1 MRYYVK
7 GGNFLDKDRLEAFNG
22 LITCSVKS
30 LQKLKQK
37 GMLPYGLGS
46 THTLCIRR
54 LYEKRDGITKTE
66 LARLCLVDKAQI
78 SRIICDLTEKG
89 YVCEKNEKRANY
101 RSKLILTEDGVKV
114 AEGINEI
121 VLRINTFVSG
131 DIPEE
136 NIAIFYD
143 TFTKICDN
151 LKKAEEMV

>member
-1 MRYYVK
+1 M
-7 GGNFLDKDRLEAFNG
+7 
-22 LITCSVKS
+22 
-30 LQKLKQK
+30 
-37 GMLPYGLGS
+37 
-46 THTLCIRR
+46 
-54 LYEKRDGITKTE
+54 
-66 LARLCLVDKAQI
+66 DKAQI